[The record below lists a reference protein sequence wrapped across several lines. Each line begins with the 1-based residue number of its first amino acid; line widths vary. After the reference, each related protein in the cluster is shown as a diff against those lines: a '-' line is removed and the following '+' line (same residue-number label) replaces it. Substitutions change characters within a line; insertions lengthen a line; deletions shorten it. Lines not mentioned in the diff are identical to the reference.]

1 MTPQGGIINPQPSL
15 LATRTSPGEGIKL
28 LGTDDPEGK
37 GRIFTPNLR
46 FPGQY
51 FDTETGLHYNYFRY
65 YDPATGRYVTSDPIG
80 LAGGLNTY
88 GYVGGNPV
96 GYLDI
101 DGLRVCGNNGAL
113 CKAGFPPPRYD
124 FIEFERNFEK
134 ANWDC
139 LLGCVSLKLGHPIPI
154 QAFVKFLS
162 NYLYSYRS
170 ARLVRLP
177 GGSVVFIRENKKLAS
192 AGKALGRTLVV
203 YRAYDAATFPWQIE
217 DVVVECAKLC
227 VEAGYCEAGG

>member
-1 MTPQGGIINPQPSL
+1 M
-15 LATRTSPGEGIKL
+15 
-28 LGTDDPEGK
+28 
-37 GRIFTPNLR
+37 
-46 FPGQY
+46 
-51 FDTETGLHYNYFRY
+51 
-65 YDPATGRYVTSDPIG
+65 
-80 LAGGLNTY
+80 
-88 GYVGGNPV
+88 

-101 DGLRVCGNNGAL
+101 DGLRVCGNNDAL

-124 FIEFERNFEK
+124 FREFERNFEK

-139 LLGCVSLKLGHPIPI
+139 LLGCVSLKLGYPIPI

-177 GGSVVFIRENKKLAS
+177 GGSAVFIPENKKLAS

-203 YRAYDAATFPWQIE
+203 YRVYDTATFPWQIE